1 MKDYLPKDR
10 HQGAALVLY
19 AVMIAMTKKTA
30 IPLGL
35 LVCAHLDGLRK
46 GTFTSEHSCT
56 HIALR
61 LYLVEADSGRIS
73 PRQHPVTRSALPAL
87 RGEAAEK
94 AQ

>member
-35 LVCAHLDGLRK
+35 LVCAHLG
-46 GTFTSEHSCT
+46 E
-56 HIALR
+56 
-61 LYLVEADSGRIS
+61 YLLIS
-73 PRQHPVTRSALPAL
+73 RFSLCL
-87 RGEAAEK
+87 
-94 AQ
+94 

>member
-35 LVCAHLDGLRK
+35 LVCAHLGEYLLISRK
-46 GTFTSEHSCT
+46 MACEKGRSQVSTTVHTLLYGFTWWKPIRDE
-56 HIALR
+56 
-61 LYLVEADSGRIS
+61 
-73 PRQHPVTRSALPAL
+73 
-87 RGEAAEK
+87 
-94 AQ
+94 